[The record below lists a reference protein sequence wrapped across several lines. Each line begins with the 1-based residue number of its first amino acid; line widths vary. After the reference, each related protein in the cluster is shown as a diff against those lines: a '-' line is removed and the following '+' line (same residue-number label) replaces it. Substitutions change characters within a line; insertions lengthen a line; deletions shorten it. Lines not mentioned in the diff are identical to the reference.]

1 MVFLYA
7 VLGNEQSTLYSQ
19 ENKWFTPGR
28 LKRYSDHE
36 WAYTVKI
43 SNNKDLFFGLCP
55 DQRGPLAI
63 AIDQAKQVH

>member
-1 MVFLYA
+1 MFFLYA
-7 VLGNEQSTLYSQ
+7 ALGNEQSTLYLQ

-36 WAYTVKI
+36 WACTVKI
-43 SNNKDLFFGLCP
+43 SNNKDYFLLYAP
-55 DQRGPLAI
+55 IREAPAI